1 MLLLILKVN
10 SQHFLRPCA
19 KLKSDIKKL
28 NFRIGVL
35 KQFGTTWQVSYLLY
49 IGIKV

>member
-28 NFRIGVL
+28 NLELGSQNNLAQHGKCPIF
-35 KQFGTTWQVSYLLY
+35 FT
-49 IGIKV
+49 